1 MVFFLAASG
10 RAFAKALTP
19 PTAPRAMEAIRKL
32 GDPASILKRSKPLK
46 SGGAGNIFA
55 KNRKSRMADSTNAY

>member
-1 MVFFLAASG
+1 MVSFFLTASG

-32 GDPASILKRSKPLK
+32 GDPASICRR
-46 SGGAGNIFA
+46 A
-55 KNRKSRMADSTNAY
+55 NR